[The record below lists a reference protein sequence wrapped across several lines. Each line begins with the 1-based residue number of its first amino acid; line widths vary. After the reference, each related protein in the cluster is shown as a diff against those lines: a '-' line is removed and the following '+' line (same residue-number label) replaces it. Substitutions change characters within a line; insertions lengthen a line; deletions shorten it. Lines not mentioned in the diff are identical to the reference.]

1 MAEFFALLK
10 NFIGFLREFKDSKFL
25 KSSKGKLLFL
35 FVSIIWPLILV
46 LALIKNSS
54 LLQNLFND
62 EKDDLENLL
71 NDEKDDL
78 VSHCK
83 PFYQSKYNNIGELK
97 KVLRSEAKRK
107 EAQKFFDNNLRDI
120 IINHTSEKEDQII
133 KILERY
139 VVLEK
144 EEYTNSPDELGGS
157 CISFKSS
164 NKLEDNIKPKKFQ
177 EEYCASDRNAPLAKI
192 QEEKDKVII
201 TELREYEPKLQQLA
215 GKKIVNLLLEKPIF
229 EEDLKGR
236 KHCGIIKFSILPI
249 QLKAILIEDEF
260 NTIPEVKGVD
270 ENDNKGEFKFIILS
284 EKYNWDYESDDQ
296 IELTGEGANISQLL
310 SGEDMILNFGET
322 FGIISVGT
330 ASCEGA
336 KSSENKR
343 AEKRAVTLD
352 QWLNQA
358 VRKHDDLKNTER
370 YTLNLGQYKRKCLS
384 KTEKTKQQ
392 TALQRRVII
401 IGITDRDKDV
411 NLSQAL
417 RDAIIKR
424 PDLSFDIKKYSS
436 FDLKRSN

>member
-10 NFIGFLREFKDSKFL
+10 NFIGFLREFQDSKFL

-46 LALIKNSS
+46 LALIKNPS
-54 LLQNLFND
+54 LLQNLF
-62 EKDDLENLL
+62 

-201 TELREYEPKLQQLA
+201 TELREYEPKLQ
-215 GKKIVNLLLEKPIF
+215 
-229 EEDLKGR
+229 
-236 KHCGIIKFSILPI
+236 
-249 QLKAILIEDEF
+249 
-260 NTIPEVKGVD
+260 
-270 ENDNKGEFKFIILS
+270 
-284 EKYNWDYESDDQ
+284 
-296 IELTGEGANISQLL
+296 
-310 SGEDMILNFGET
+310 
-322 FGIISVGT
+322 
-330 ASCEGA
+330 
-336 KSSENKR
+336 
-343 AEKRAVTLD
+343 
-352 QWLNQA
+352 
-358 VRKHDDLKNTER
+358 
-370 YTLNLGQYKRKCLS
+370 
-384 KTEKTKQQ
+384 
-392 TALQRRVII
+392 
-401 IGITDRDKDV
+401 
-411 NLSQAL
+411 
-417 RDAIIKR
+417 
-424 PDLSFDIKKYSS
+424 
-436 FDLKRSN
+436 

>member
-1 MAEFFALLK
+1 MAELFALLK
-10 NFIGFLREFKDSKFL
+10 NFIGFLREFQDSKFL

-62 EKDDLENLL
+62 EKDDLENLS

-78 VSHCK
+78 VSYCRS
-83 PFYQSKYNNIGELK
+83 FLQSKYNDGEAE
-97 KVLRSEAKRK
+97 KVLRSEAKRE
-107 EAQKFFDNNLRDI
+107 EAQEFFDNNLRDI

-215 GKKIVNLLLEKPIF
+215 GKKILNLLLKKPIF

-296 IELTGEGANISQLL
+296 IELKGEGANISQLL

-358 VRKHDDLKNTER
+358 FRKYDDLKNTER

-401 IGITDRDKDV
+401 ISITDRDKDV

>member
-1 MAEFFALLK
+1 
-10 NFIGFLREFKDSKFL
+10 
-25 KSSKGKLLFL
+25 
-35 FVSIIWPLILV
+35 
-46 LALIKNSS
+46 
-54 LLQNLFND
+54 
-62 EKDDLENLL
+62 
-71 NDEKDDL
+71 
-78 VSHCK
+78 SHCK

-144 EEYTNSPDELGGS
+144 EEYTNNPDELGGS

-215 GKKIVNLLLEKPIF
+215 GKKILNLLLKKPIF

-296 IELTGEGANISQLL
+296 IELKGEGANISQLL

-358 VRKHDDLKNTER
+358 FRKYDDLKNTER

-392 TALQRRVII
+392 TALQGRVII
-401 IGITDRDKDV
+401 IGITYRDKDV

>member
-1 MAEFFALLK
+1 MVEFFAILKNVIGLLK
-10 NFIGFLREFKDSKFL
+10 ESKDSKFL
-25 KSSKGKLLFL
+25 KLSKGMLLFA
-35 FVSIIWPLILV
+35 FVSIILTLILT
-46 LALIKNSS
+46 LIENPS

-62 EKDDLENLL
+62 EKDDL
-71 NDEKDDL
+71 

-83 PFYQSKYNNIGELK
+83 LFYLSKYNNIGEFK

-107 EAQKFFDNNLRDI
+107 EAQKFFDNNLRHKI
-120 IINHTSEKEDQII
+120 SNHTSEKEDQII
-133 KILERY
+133 KHLERY

-144 EEYTNSPDELGGS
+144 EEYTNNPDELGVS
-157 CISFKSS
+157 CISFKPS
-164 NKLEDNIKPKKFQ
+164 NKLEDNINPKKFQ

-215 GKKIVNLLLEKPIF
+215 GKKILNLLLEKPIF

-236 KHCGIIKFSILPI
+236 KHCGIIKFSILPL

-270 ENDNKGEFKFIILS
+270 KNDNKGEFKFIILS
-284 EKYNWDYESDDQ
+284 ERYNWDYESDDQ
-296 IELTGEGANISQLL
+296 IELTGEGANISELL
-310 SGEDMILNFGET
+310 SREDMILNFGET

-330 ASCEGA
+330 ASCEGV
-336 KSSENKR
+336 KNSENKR

-358 VRKHDDLKNTER
+358 FITHDDLNNAER
-370 YTLNLGQYKRKCLS
+370 DTLNLGQYKRKCLS

-401 IGITDRDKDV
+401 IIITDRDKDV

-424 PDLSFDIKKYSS
+424 QDLSFDIKNYSS
-436 FDLKRSN
+436 FDLERSN

>member
-1 MAEFFALLK
+1 MAELFALLK
-10 NFIGFLREFKDSKFL
+10 NFIGFLREFQDSKFL

-62 EKDDLENLL
+62 EKDDLENLS

-78 VSHCK
+78 VSYCRS
-83 PFYQSKYNNIGELK
+83 FLQSKYNDGEAE
-97 KVLRSEAKRK
+97 KVLRSEAKRE
-107 EAQKFFDNNLRDI
+107 EAQNFFDNNLRDI

-330 ASCEGA
+330 ASCEGG

-358 VRKHDDLKNTER
+358 FRKYDDLKNTER
-370 YTLNLGQYKRKCLS
+370 YTFNLGQYKRKCLS

-417 RDAIIKR
+417 RDAIRKR

>member
-1 MAEFFALLK
+1 MAELFALLK

-62 EKDDLENLL
+62 EKDDL
-71 NDEKDDL
+71 

-107 EAQKFFDNNLRDI
+107 EAQKFFDNNLRHI
-120 IINHTSEKEDQII
+120 IINHTS
-133 KILERY
+133 
-139 VVLEK
+139 EK

-164 NKLEDNIKPKKFQ
+164 NKLEDNINPKKFQ

-215 GKKIVNLLLEKPIF
+215 GKKILNLLLKKPIF

-296 IELTGEGANISQLL
+296 IELKGEGANISQLL
-310 SGEDMILNFGET
+310 SGEDRILNFGET

-358 VRKHDDLKNTER
+358 FRKYDDLKNTER

-401 IGITDRDKDV
+401 IGITYRDKDV